1 MIRSTDRILCT
12 HAGALPRDEALTAL
26 IRAQAARQ
34 PVDQAQL
41 EASLRSGVVDSVR
54 KQVENR
60 VDSLSDGELSKANFM
75 HYVTGRVSGISLREY
90 EPGSGPVPLSIIAR
104 DRTKFPDYFSGGHG
118 GFASGGK
125 EAVRPMIRRRPAVS

>member
-41 EASLRSGVVDSVR
+41 EASLRSGVADSVR

-75 HYVTGRVSGISLREY
+75 HYVTGRVSLSL
-90 EPGSGPVPLSIIAR
+90 IHI
-104 DRTKFPDYFSGGHG
+104 
-118 GFASGGK
+118 
-125 EAVRPMIRRRPAVS
+125 